1 MAPKI
6 KKNISKEDDSKKSK
20 PKKNTS
26 NEDAESETN
35 KEEIQQPISA
45 NELFHST
52 SEISKQE
59 PVSSPEETVQIT
71 YEEPVLTSIIVEN
84 YEGEKEKGLF
94 EGYGKA
100 MYKGGC
106 VYEGEFH
113 LGIMHGKGTYIWP
126 NGVIY
131 EGDFNNNE
139 ITGYGTYRWCS
150 NM

>member
-1 MAPKI
+1 MPPKV
-6 KKNISKEDDSKKSK
+6 KKNPSKEDDSKKNK
-20 PKKNTS
+20 PKKNTP
-26 NEDAESETN
+26 EDAESETN
-35 KEEIQQPISA
+35 KEEIQQPIST
-45 NELFHST
+45 NEVFRSN
-52 SEISKQE
+52 SEICKQE
-59 PVSSPEETVQIT
+59 PVSSPEEAVQIT
-71 YEEPVLTSIIVEN
+71 YEEPVLTSIIVES

-100 MYKGGC
+100 IYKGGC

-113 LGIMHGKGTYIWP
+113 LGIMHGKGTYVWP
-126 NGVIY
+126 NGIVY